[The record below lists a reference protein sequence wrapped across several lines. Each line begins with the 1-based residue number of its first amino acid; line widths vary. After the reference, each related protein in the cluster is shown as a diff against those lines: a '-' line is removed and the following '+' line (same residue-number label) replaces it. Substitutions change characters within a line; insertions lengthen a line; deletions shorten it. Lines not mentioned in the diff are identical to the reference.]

1 MISVIMPVYNCE
13 KYLEESIESIL
24 KQTYRDFEF
33 IIVNDGSN
41 DKSIDIINKYAN
53 DDNRIVVVSRDNNMG
68 MVYSLNEGI
77 DRAKGSYVARM
88 DADDIALPERFERQI
103 EYLNKNKDV
112 DILACKVEAFGDV
125 SREQKLEREH
135 WYNVDLNN
143 SESIESLFLENC
155 YIAHPSV
162 MMKMSVL
169 KALGGY
175 NLNYKRTEDY
185 NLWLRAIAKGYK
197 IAMLEE
203 KLMKIRLHNDSKIHR
218 DAEGF
223 SSIRDIIQSRLE
235 YVKEKLKLKDFSYVI
250 WGASNGGK
258 IAYEKIKEVFPNAK
272 LNGYIDKFKTG
283 KFEGVDIFYPED
295 LSKMKVD
302 YVFIATLPG
311 CKEAKG
317 ILTKNNFVPI
327 KDFLVLC

>member
-1 MISVIMPVYNCE
+1 
-13 KYLEESIESIL
+13 
-24 KQTYRDFEF
+24 
-33 IIVNDGSN
+33 
-41 DKSIDIINKYAN
+41 
-53 DDNRIVVVSRDNNMG
+53 